1 MENTTLLQRIYVV
14 VFSRMSVSIDVI
26 VSMYS
31 TQNYGEA

>member
-14 VFSRMSVSIDVI
+14 AFSHMSVSIDVI

-31 TQNYGEA
+31 TEDCGEA